1 MDMKTSPL
9 ALLQDPS
16 LLKTDALINGQW
28 VAGSARFDVH
38 DPATH

>member
-9 ALLQDPS
+9 ALLNDPS

-28 VAGSARFDVH
+28 EIGRAHV
-38 DPATH
+38 